1 MNNMFENCSGL
12 TSLDLSK
19 WDTSKVT
26 TMTNMFNGCSNLHE
40 IKMIG
45 CTQDTINKI
54 QEQLKTD
61 GVTGATITTK

>member
-45 CTQDTINKI
+45 CSETTINKI
-54 QEQLKTD
+54 RTQLTKDGITRDIIKT
-61 GVTGATITTK
+61 K